1 MTTIELVVAS
11 YAIVIVLGISLLAI
25 IVPIGMAIENVS
37 NRIERKRQV
46 AYRLANQCKGITKKG
61 NQCLRWNDCPNHA
74 N

>member
-25 IVPIGMAIENVS
+25 IVPIGMAIDNLS
-37 NRIERKRQV
+37 DRIERKRSV

-61 NQCLRWNDCPNHA
+61 EQCLRWNDCPHHSN
-74 N
+74 